1 MSERPGIEYTVH
13 IWQEGA
19 QFIAHAMPLDVMS
32 SGQTPEQA
40 RHALDEAVRLFL
52 DTAAEVG
59 TLEEVL
65 GRSPGCHHPKQP
77 ENGWDLQGGVLSLV
91 GGVKVMVS
99 NTQTLDWLWSTHQID
114 LVRGAC
120 STWRQD
126 RCHRPWTGA
135 VWKG

>member
-13 IWQEGA
+13 IWKEGA

-59 TLEEVL
+59 TLQEVLEEV
-65 GRSPGCHHPKQP
+65 GY
-77 ENGWDLQGGVLSLV
+77 
-91 GGVKVMVS
+91 
-99 NTQTLDWLWSTHQID
+99 TLD
-114 LVRGAC
+114 RGAWL
-120 STWRQD
+120 SPAWIATERHYAQV
-126 RCHRPWTGA
+126 GA
-135 VWKG
+135 